1 MRSGTACASLFS
13 RATCLRPVG
22 RFLCRSRWRAK
33 MSESSLDGRFD
44 LPGSSVPA
52 RLRRQILALVPYAA
66 LALIAAVIFGTLSNH
81 PF

>member
-1 MRSGTACASLFS
+1 
-13 RATCLRPVG
+13 
-22 RFLCRSRWRAK
+22 